1 MKLEEIQ
8 ELWNRDR
15 DIDIT
20 DLGVESVRIP
30 QIHDKYLKIYIDER
44 IRLKGLQFDL
54 NKLVKLKTD
63 YYAGNLTEEELE
75 KLGWEQ
81 FLTRLIKTEITKYL
95 EADEDIIKMKK
106 NIVLMEEKIHYL
118 DSIIKMVSNRG
129 FQIKSAI
136 DWIKYEDGI
145 T

>member
-15 DIDIT
+15 DIDIA
-20 DLGVESVRIP
+20 DLGIESVRIP

-44 IRLKGLQFDL
+44 IRLKGLQFEL
-54 NKLVKLKTD
+54 TKLTRLKPD

-95 EADEDIIKMKK
+95 EADEDIIKIKR

-118 DSIIKMVSNRG
+118 DAIIKMVMNRG

-136 DWIKYEDGI
+136 DWIKYKDGI
-145 T
+145 S

>member
-136 DWIKYEDGI
+136 DWIKYKDGI